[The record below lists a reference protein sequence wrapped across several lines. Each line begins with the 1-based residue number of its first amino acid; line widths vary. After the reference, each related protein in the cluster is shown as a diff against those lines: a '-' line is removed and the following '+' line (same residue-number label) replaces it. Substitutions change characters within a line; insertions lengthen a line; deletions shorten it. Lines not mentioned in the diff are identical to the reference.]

1 LSDQAAAFL
10 RAFQSVMELISRSF
24 AAEIN
29 DGKANIER
37 DKIEMENS
45 LLFNDNWSFLKAELG
60 AELSDIQARMEEFQP
75 VDLPHDWL
83 IYDPHNLY
91 ENSTGWYQKRI
102 LVCYTKEHAL
112 EEDLRESVSEGVLR
126 CAPDQRVILRFDGVY
141 MDSTLYVNGRKAGD
155 WKYGYSAFAHDITE
169 YLRQGENILLM
180 QARHQSPN
188 SRWYSG
194 AGIYRNVWLK
204 ICPAV
209 YLPLDGTYVH
219 TAWQPDIGA
228 LPQESDG
235 KETELDGDS
244 RETERAAG
252 RYLLEIETEC
262 AGAVGE
268 STRCR
273 YSLWK
278 KGARVRDLGWGS
290 RFVREDGQEC
300 FALKAI
306 LEGLEEWDLEHPVC
320 YCLRVELY
328 DAALRPAEGSSSA
341 PQDAAWQDTTWRDT
355 AGQNAAWQD
364 TAIPCSAQVLTR
376 LGGEV
381 RPGGALMDSQEITVG
396 LRRMEFTTDRGFFL
410 NGRYVKVHGVCE
422 HHDLGCLGA
431 AFHKEAMRRKFSIL
445 KEMGVN
451 ALRTSHNMPAQE
463 VMELADEMGIL
474 VLSEAFDMWER
485 RKTAY
490 DYGRF
495 FREWAQRDV
504 RSWIRRDRNHPSLLL
519 WSIGN
524 EIYDTHADAH
534 GQEITRRLVD
544 YVRAHDPR
552 GNARITIGSNYMPW
566 EGAQNCADIVKVAGY
581 NYGEK
586 YYEEHHRKHP
596 DWIIYG
602 SETASVVQSRGVYR
616 FPLRQSVLADED
628 EQCSALGNSSTSWG
642 ARSVEA
648 CIADDRDADFTFG
661 QFLWTG
667 FDYIGEPTPY
677 HTKNSYFGN
686 VDTAGFPKDA
696 YYLFQAQWTSAAER
710 PMAHLYPYWD
720 WNPGQ
725 LIDVRAC
732 TNGESVELY
741 VNGRSQGRQSID
753 HARGR
758 QLQGDWQVPYEPG
771 EITAVAYDGEGR
783 EIARESR
790 HSFGEAKRLVLQAD
804 KTQLAGDGE
813 DMCFV
818 TISAVDENGYPVENA
833 MNYVRLSLEG
843 QGRLLGMDNGDSTD
857 YDPYK
862 GCVRKLFNGK
872 LLAVVASRPVP
883 ADGERTEAAADAAA
897 GPLVGSVRITVEG
910 QGVESAVLEI
920 LVKPVGLRPGSCAS
934 EDVSRRADKPPRS
947 ADKSLQPGQALPDRI
962 PVRKVELLT
971 PEGSVLDANRRSI
984 TIAARICPADA
995 TDRALSWKVVNQN
1008 GISISYAK
1016 VEALDACRARI
1027 TAMGDGAFYVRC
1039 QSGQNPVRIISQLE
1053 LTAQGLGQ
1061 AFLNPYTFISAGL
1074 FSETIGEVTNG
1085 NEKGIATARDGVS
1098 GVVYRD
1104 LDFGEYGSDE
1114 ITVPVFALSDALYE
1128 IEIWQGAPGAEG
1140 SRLLLNAPYQ
1150 KPSRWNVYQEETW
1163 KLPCRLKGLTTIAF
1177 RLQNSK
1183 VHIKGF
1189 SFTYYEKAYGRLYG
1203 AECSRVYG
1211 DSFRVESRAITG
1223 IGNNVTVIYENMDF
1237 GETGAG
1243 QVTLWGRSP
1252 LPGNTIHIH
1261 FTRPGGEVEA
1271 RVLEVPG
1278 TAEYVPQVFPI
1289 EPLTGLGTLELIFLP
1304 GSNFDLESLQ
1314 FGS

>member
-1 LSDQAAAFL
+1 MQT
-10 RAFQSVMELISRSF
+10 RSR
-24 AAEIN
+24 
-29 DGKANIER
+29 GPGGGANIRCRPER
-37 DKIEMENS
+37 EIRKAVKLKMETERTDMI
-45 LLFNDNWSFLKAELG
+45 LFNNNWSFLKTPLGTELP
-60 AELSDIQARMEEFQP
+60 DIQTRKGEFQP

-83 IYDPHNLY
+83 IYDTHNLY
-91 ENSTGWYQKRI
+91 ENSTGWYRKCISIRGAENTVSLSGPGLHNGRVPRKAEDVKQEESAGAEPVI
-102 LVCYTKEHAL
+102 LAAGE
-112 EEDLRESVSEGVLR
+112 
-126 CAPDQRVILRFDGVY
+126 RVILRFDGVY

-155 WKYGYSAFAHDITE
+155 WKYGYSAFAYDITE
-169 YLRQGENILLM
+169 YVRQGENELLM
-180 QARHQSPN
+180 QVRHQSPN

-219 TAWQPDIGA
+219 ITWQRKEDPC
-228 LPQESDG
+228 LPES
-235 KETELDGDS
+235 
-244 RETERAAG
+244 AG
-252 RYLLEIETEC
+252 GNAGPEGNRSEEGSYQMEIETEC
-262 AGAVGE
+262 AGAVGG

-273 YSLWK
+273 YSLWRG
-278 KGARVRDLGWGS
+278 GACVRDLGWGQ
-290 RFVREDGQEC
+290 RFTREDGQIC
-300 FALKAI
+300 FALKATP
-306 LEGLEEWDLEHPVC
+306 EGLEEWDLEHPVC
-320 YCLRVELY
+320 YQLRVSLY
-328 DAALRPAEGSSSA
+328 DETTERPERASL
-341 PQDAAWQDTTWRDT
+341 
-355 AGQNAAWQD
+355 AGQNSSLAGTAAASPAKGDHAPAEW
-364 TAIPCSAQVLTR
+364 
-376 LGGEV
+376 GGT
-381 RPGGALMDSQEITVG
+381 PLDSQEITVG

-431 AFHKEAMRRKFSIL
+431 AFHKEAMGRKLRIL

-485 RKTAY
+485 CKTPY

-495 FREWAQRDV
+495 FKEWAQWDV
-504 RSWIRRDRNHPSLLL
+504 RSWIRRDRNHPSLFL

-552 GNARITIGSNYMPW
+552 GNARITIGSNFMPW
-566 EGAQNCADIVKVAGY
+566 EGAQSCADIVKVAGY

-586 YYEEHHRKHP
+586 YYREHHQKHP
-596 DWIIYG
+596 DWVIYG

-677 HTKNSYFGN
+677 HTKNSYFGY

-696 YYLFQAQWTSAAER
+696 YYLFQAQWRPAAEY
-710 PMAHLYPYWD
+710 PMVHLYPCWD

-741 VNGRSQGRQSID
+741 VNGRPQGRQYID

-758 QLQGDWQVPYEPG
+758 RLQGDWQVPYEQG

-783 EIARESR
+783 EIARTSR
-790 HSFGEAKRLVLQAD
+790 HSFGEARQLVLEAD
-804 KTQLAGDGE
+804 RERLSGDGE
-813 DMCFV
+813 DLLFV
-818 TISAVDENGYPVENA
+818 TVSAVDEHGYPVENA

-872 LLAVVASRPVP
+872 FLAVVASRPVP
-883 ADGERTEAAADAAA
+883 ADGGQTAYEAA
-897 GPLVGSVRITVEG
+897 GPLAGSVRITVEG
-910 QGVESAVLEI
+910 RGVEPASLEI
-920 LVKPVGLRPGSCAS
+920 PVDPAGLRPGACAR
-934 EDVSRRADKPPRS
+934 EDVSRRTDGLPQPPADG
-947 ADKSLQPGQALPDRI
+947 SLTVCGPALPDTV
-962 PVRKVELLT
+962 PVRKVELLA
-971 PEGSVLDANRRSI
+971 PEGNILDPERRSI
-984 TIAARICPADA
+984 TLEARICPGDA
-995 TDRALSWKVVNQN
+995 TDRALNWKVVNQN
-1008 GISISYAK
+1008 GIPVSYAK
-1016 VEALDACRARI
+1016 VEELDACHARI
-1027 TAMGDGAFYVRC
+1027 TAMGDGNFYVRC
-1039 QSGQNPVRIISQLE
+1039 QSGKSPVKIISQLE
-1053 LTAQGLGQ
+1053 LTARGLGQ

-1104 LDFGEYGSDE
+1104 LDFGDYGSDE
-1114 ITVPVFALSDALYE
+1114 ITIPVFALSDARHE
-1128 IEIWQGAPGAEG
+1128 IEIWQGVPEAEG
-1140 SRLLLNAPYQ
+1140 SRLLLSAPYQ

-1163 KLPCRLKGLTTIAF
+1163 KLPCRLKGLATVAF
-1177 RLQNSK
+1177 RLRNSK

-1189 SFTYYEKAYGRLYG
+1189 SFTYYEKAYGKLWG

-1211 DSFRVESRAITG
+1211 DSFRVESRAVTG
-1223 IGNNVTVIYENMDF
+1223 IGNNVTILYENMDF
-1237 GETGAG
+1237 GERGAG

-1261 FTRPGGEVEA
+1261 LIRPEGAVET

-1278 TAEYVPQVFPI
+1278 TAEYTPLTFPL
-1289 EPLTGLGTLELIFLP
+1289 EPLTGRGTLELIFLP
-1304 GSNFDLESLQ
+1304 GSNYDLEALQ
-1314 FGS
+1314 FARRD